1 MEIDRPM
8 VMQLF
13 LLTHSNSAFRA
24 FKAFTLRYVRARGL
38 ASKLY
43 IPSTL
48 NTDYLLWHTQLPQC
62 FAQGIKVAFDISSSV
77 SQKKNC
83 Q

>member
-24 FKAFTLRYVRARGL
+24 FRAFTLRYVRARPCFKVIYPKY
-38 ASKLY
+38 SK
-43 IPSTL
+43 
-48 NTDYLLWHTQLPQC
+48 H
-62 FAQGIKVAFDISSSV
+62 
-77 SQKKNC
+77 
-83 Q
+83 